1 MRSVKRILTVLVLAA
16 AAAGCG
22 GTAGRLV
29 EPPDDPGAVMTRV
42 IRLELAGNLDR
53 SWRMLI
59 REQRRIVDL
68 SLYRRCAIGPPVAEA
83 KVVILGVADETFDV
97 AALGRTKTKAV
108 HWRLTTNEVGVG
120 KVTVSHT
127 GHLIAQDGSWHW
139 TLSSTSLEQLRSGN
153 CP

>member
-1 MRSVKRILTVLVLAA
+1 MRPVKRILAMLVLAA

-22 GTAGRLV
+22 SGVGSVQPR
-29 EPPDDPGAVMTRV
+29 DDPGTVMTRV
-42 IRLELAGNLDR
+42 IRLELAGNLAR
-53 SWRMLI
+53 TWQMLI

-68 SLYRRCAIGPPVAEA
+68 GLYRRCVIGPPVENA

-97 AALGRTKTKAV
+97 AALGRTRTKAV
-108 HWRLTTNEVGVG
+108 HWKLTTNEVGLG

-127 GHLIAQDGSWHW
+127 GHLIAQDGTWHW
-139 TLSSTSLEQLRSGN
+139 SLSAQSLQQLRSGN

>member
-1 MRSVKRILTVLVLAA
+1 MPAVKRILAVLVLAA

-22 GTAGRLV
+22 GAAGSVQPR
-29 EPPDDPGAVMTRV
+29 DDPGAVMTRV

-53 SWRMLI
+53 SWQMLI

-68 SLYRRCAIGPPVAEA
+68 GLYRRCVVGPPVENA
-83 KVVILGVADETFDV
+83 KVVILGIADETFEV

-108 HWRLTTNEVGVG
+108 HWRLTTNEIGFG

-127 GHLIAQDGSWHW
+127 GHLIAQDGAWHW
-139 TLSSTSLEQLRSGN
+139 TLSAKSLRQLRSGN